1 MSIMQPHKPVAFLI
15 VDDHPFVR
23 RGLKAILADEY
34 PLAVFGEAEDSA
46 KALWQFDQ
54 REWDLVLLDINLPGR
69 GGLDV
74 LEAML
79 KVRPRCRILVVS
91 MYPEEEFAVRAFRLG
106 ASGYLSKNQA
116 SDELVAAVQDVF
128 SGRKHVTPALAQVL
142 AAALFEKNLCAAHE
156 SLSPRELQVLCL
168 IAGGNTVKQIAAEL
182 SLSEKTVGTYRTR
195 IAKKTG
201 MASNVELTRYAFQHG
216 LTR

>member
-1 MSIMQPHKPVAFLI
+1 LENLFDVSGRVKNVSGQTQTTANTIRIGDGENFLK
-15 VDDHPFVR
+15 
-23 RGLKAILADEY
+23 LK
-34 PLAVFGEAEDSA
+34 GEEIKS
-46 KALWQFDQ
+46 LQ
-54 REWDLVLLDINLPGR
+54 G
-69 GGLDV
+69 
-74 LEAML
+74 
-79 KVRPRCRILVVS
+79 VS